1 MTTLTKKR
9 GKTDAR
15 HLMRYL
21 KAKAGVDP
29 LVIAKAENVSVAT
42 VRESIESIERYEQQ
56 NTEGQLQL
64 AVRDLVIS
72 TIPQAKETIQ
82 GLLTAT
88 ETVMKKNLKTG
99 KDEYVRVDDRTT
111 QLEGARLVR
120 DLVIGMQP
128 KTPMVA
134 IQNNQ
139 TNQPIV
145 TVGATE
151 TVEERMK
158 RLRKQAQE
166 YNLLPAQVAAVPTYI
181 DEGEDAPD
189 DEHAEDDGGDDDEED
204 E

>member
-1 MTTLTKKR
+1 MTKSLLKPQTMR
-9 GKTDAR
+9 DAR

-21 KAKAGVDP
+21 KAKAGVDAKE
-29 LVIAKAENVSVAT
+29 IAKSERVSLQT
-42 VRESIESIERYEQQ
+42 VNESIKSIEMYEQQ

-72 TIPQAKETIQ
+72 TIPQAKETIH

-88 ETVMKKNLKTG
+88 ELVLKKNLKTG
-99 KDEYVRVDDRTT
+99 KEEHVTVEDKTT
-111 QLEGARLVR
+111 RLEGARLVR

-139 TNQPIV
+139 NNNPTV
-145 TVGATE
+145 TVGSSE
-151 TVEERMK
+151 TNEERVR

-166 YNLLPAQVAAVPTYI
+166 HNLLPAQVSAVPTYI

-189 DEHAEDDGGDDDEED
+189 DEHDED
-204 E
+204 EDE

>member
-1 MTTLTKKR
+1 MTKSLLKPQAMR
-9 GKTDAR
+9 DAR

-21 KAKAGVDP
+21 KAKAGVDAKE
-29 LVIAKAENVSVAT
+29 IAKSERVSLQT
-42 VRESIESIERYEQQ
+42 VNESIKSIEMYEQQ

-72 TIPQAKETIQ
+72 TIPQAKETIH

-88 ETVMKKNLKTG
+88 ELVLKKNLKTG
-99 KDEYVRVDDRTT
+99 KEEHVTVEDKTT
-111 QLEGARLVR
+111 RLEGARLVR

-139 TNQPIV
+139 NNNPTV
-145 TVGATE
+145 TVGSSE
-151 TVEERMK
+151 TNEERVR

-166 YNLLPAQVAAVPTYI
+166 HNLLPAQVSAVPEWV

-189 DEHAEDDGGDDDEED
+189 DEHDED
-204 E
+204 EDE

>member
-1 MTTLTKKR
+1 MTKSLLKPQAMR
-9 GKTDAR
+9 DAR

-21 KAKAGVDP
+21 KAKAGVDAKE
-29 LVIAKAENVSVAT
+29 IAKSERVSLQT
-42 VRESIESIERYEQQ
+42 VNESIKSIEMYEQQ

-72 TIPQAKETIQ
+72 TIPQAKETIH

-88 ETVMKKNLKTG
+88 ELVLKKNLKTG
-99 KDEYVRVDDRTT
+99 KEEHVTVEDKTT
-111 QLEGARLVR
+111 RLEGARLVR

-139 TNQPIV
+139 NNNPTV
-145 TVGATE
+145 TVGSSE
-151 TVEERMK
+151 TNEERVR
-158 RLRKQAQE
+158 RLRKKAQE
-166 YNLLPAQVAAVPTYI
+166 HNLLPAQVSAVPTYI

-189 DEHAEDDGGDDDEED
+189 DEHDED
-204 E
+204 EDE

>member
-1 MTTLTKKR
+1 MTKSLLKPQAMR
-9 GKTDAR
+9 DAR

-21 KAKAGVDP
+21 KAKAGVDAKE
-29 LVIAKAENVSVAT
+29 IAKSERVSLQT
-42 VRESIESIERYEQQ
+42 VNESIKSIEMYEQQ

-72 TIPQAKETIQ
+72 TIPQAKETIH

-88 ETVMKKNLKTG
+88 ELVLKKNLKTG
-99 KDEYVRVDDRTT
+99 KEEHVTVEDKTT
-111 QLEGARLVR
+111 RLEGARLVR

-139 TNQPIV
+139 NNNPTV
-145 TVGATE
+145 TVGSSE
-151 TVEERMK
+151 TNEERVR

-166 YNLLPAQVAAVPTYI
+166 HNLLPAQVSAVPTYI

-189 DEHAEDDGGDDDEED
+189 DEHDED
-204 E
+204 EDE

>member
-1 MTTLTKKR
+1 
-9 GKTDAR
+9 
-15 HLMRYL
+15 
-21 KAKAGVDP
+21 
-29 LVIAKAENVSVAT
+29 VSIST
-42 VRESIESIERYEQQ
+42 VRDSIESIEMYEQQ

-72 TIPQAKETIQ
+72 TIPQAKETIH

-88 ETVMKKNLKTG
+88 ELVLKKNLKTG
-99 KDEYVRVDDRTT
+99 KEEHVTVEDKTT
-111 QLEGARLVR
+111 RLEGARLVR

-139 TNQPIV
+139 NNNPTV
-145 TVGATE
+145 TVGSSE
-151 TVEERMK
+151 TNEERVR

-166 YNLLPAQVAAVPTYI
+166 HNLLPAQVSAVPEWV

-189 DEHAEDDGGDDDEED
+189 DEHDED
-204 E
+204 EDE